1 MCGIAGVAGP
11 DIGKNARES
20 VEKMLLELERRG
32 PDDVGIE
39 SSNGAVLGHRRLSIF
54 DLSAAGHQPMAS
66 RSQKSRIVFNGAIY
80 NFRELRKELENNG
93 LNFRTQTDTEVL
105 LEGFESWG
113 IDGLLSRIDGM
124 FAFALWDETERSLYL
139 VRDRLGVKPLV
150 YFENGRDLAF
160 ASTVRTLRSA
170 GFCGE
175 LSDEGLAD
183 YFEFGFITDQN
194 SIYKG
199 VRKLPPASV
208 LTFCEGKST
217 VKQYW
222 DLPDEEDPTIE
233 FEDAVRET
241 ERLFLHAVE
250 KRLFADVP
258 VGALLS
264 GGIDSSLVCWAV
276 AKLGGDVT
284 AFTVGVPGDRWDES
298 MVAADTAGTL
308 GIKHHVIEISGET
321 PMNIDELSSA
331 FSEPFACASALGLL
345 DISRE
350 VRKRAKVLLTGDGGD
365 DIFLGYPEHLHFQ
378 AAESLAKITP
388 ESLGPLFTGLSGHL
402 PGSGR
407 IQRSRSF
414 LTYAFGGLGGVTRVR
429 DGLPV
434 YREKGLLGER
444 LISAD
449 VPDRSIPLKHG
460 SELLK
465 EFLEYDKKTRFTGE
479 YLPKVD
485 GGTMYYGLEARSPF
499 LDVALWEY
507 ANSVSYDVRLDK
519 RNLKAVLRELVKRHI
534 GPELAG
540 GAKQGFGVPVQRWI
554 TKEWNQQFRDLM
566 EDARTD
572 SLGFIDS
579 AAVLRLLADSEKTG
593 WAPRQLWFILVLENW
608 LRREGI

>member
-11 DIGKNARES
+11 DIGKNAGES

-54 DLSAAGHQPMAS
+54 DLSKAGHQPMAS

-150 YFENGRDLAF
+150 YFEDGRDLAF
-160 ASTVRTLRSA
+160 ASTVRALRSA

-175 LSDEGLAD
+175 LSAEGLAE

-208 LTFCEGKST
+208 LTFCEGRST

-233 FEDAVRET
+233 FEDAVHET

-298 MVAADTAGTL
+298 AVAADTAGSL
-308 GIKHHVIEISGET
+308 GIKHRVIEISGET

-350 VRKRAKVLLTGDGGD
+350 VRKHAKVLLTGDGGD

-388 ESLGPLFTGLSGHL
+388 ESLGPLFTRLSGHL

-407 IQRSRSF
+407 IKRARSF

-434 YREKGLLGER
+434 YRENGLLGER
-444 LISAD
+444 LMSAD

-465 EFLEYDKKTRFTGE
+465 EFLEYDRKTRFTGE

-485 GGTMYYGLEARSPF
+485 GGTMHYGLEARSPF

-507 ANSVSYDVRLDK
+507 ANSVSYGVRLDK

-566 EDARTD
+566 EDARTN

-579 AAVLRLLADSEKTG
+579 AAVLRLLSDSEKTG
-593 WAPRQLWFILVLENW
+593 WAPKQLWFILVLENW